1 MTDWEGMSP
10 NEIMAAGVLWAI
22 NSFVLWPLGLALG
35 VKLPSDNPWD
45 DIHFMELKNPETIT
59 EGRVDLSQELG
70 GCHPRDRFIK
80 YAEARIAEMPTEMEQ
95 EMARKKMRILFAGF
109 GISPIRKNDQSDPAG
124 VP

>member
-10 NEIMAAGVLWAI
+10 NEVRAAGVLWAV

-35 VKLPSDNPWD
+35 VKIPSDKPWD
-45 DIHFMELKNPETIT
+45 DLYFMELKNPETIT
-59 EGRVDLSQELG
+59 EGRIDLSQELG
-70 GCHPRDRFIK
+70 ECHPRDRFLK

-109 GISPIRKNDQSDPAG
+109 GISPVRSGFPE
-124 VP
+124 